1 MYYVARKIDNFC
13 CSGKI
18 RVQNGSS
25 SRLLAFRRD
34 NGLQKAFRLF
44 SDLQATRRES
54 WR

>member
-1 MYYVARKIDNFC
+1 MYCVARKIDNFC

-25 SRLLAFRRD
+25 SRLLAFRD

-44 SDLQATRRES
+44 WDLQATRRES